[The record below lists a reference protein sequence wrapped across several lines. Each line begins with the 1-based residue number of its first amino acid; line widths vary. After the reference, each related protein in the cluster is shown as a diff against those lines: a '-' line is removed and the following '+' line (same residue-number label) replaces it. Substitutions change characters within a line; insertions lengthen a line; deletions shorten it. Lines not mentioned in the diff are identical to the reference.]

1 VIGWPSLAEF
11 MLHAQTFGGACVF
24 ETAAAYLDAAE
35 LARLRTELDAVEA
48 NRRGRSGVRI
58 GKPRRV
64 SELERTEQVRLLAAE
79 GLPATEIAKR
89 LGISARRVDRLLSVA
104 RNGHDSARATVTL
117 ASLVRAHKTPAQ
129 RGVKTGGL
137 GAPEL
142 GSAMRP
148 GEEASTA

>member
-1 VIGWPSLAEF
+1 
-11 MLHAQTFGGACVF
+11 MRHAQTFGGACVF
-24 ETAAAYLDAAE
+24 ETAAAYLDVAE
-35 LARLRTELDAVEA
+35 LARLRTELDAIEA

-58 GKPRRV
+58 CKRRRV
-64 SELERTEQVRLLAAE
+64 SELERAEQVRLLADE
-79 GLPATEIAKR
+79 GLTASEIPER
-89 LGISARRVDRLLSVA
+89 LGIGARRVDRLLSVA

-129 RGVKTGGL
+129 RRVKTGVL
-137 GAPEL
+137 GASEH